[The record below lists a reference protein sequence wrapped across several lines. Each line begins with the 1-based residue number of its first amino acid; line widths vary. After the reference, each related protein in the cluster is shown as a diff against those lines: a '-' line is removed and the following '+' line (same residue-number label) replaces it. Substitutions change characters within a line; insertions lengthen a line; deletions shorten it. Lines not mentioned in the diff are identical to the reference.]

1 MSSADRTFIKFAS
14 IVGLF
19 ISLILY
25 TLSFFG
31 RTPSNTAPI
40 LAGSFAL
47 MIGLSFSMT
56 ILDPAIPFFSS
67 RSFFWTTFWQDMP
80 SWGRPLFFLLFA
92 VILAH
97 LAFFALHGTPTVPVI
112 VDGEPL
118 IGANGQIVT
127 AYTQAQQLHQDESFL
142 RIFCAVML
150 VNYYQLL
157 MYSLFPLRNE

>member
-1 MSSADRTFIKFAS
+1 MSSADRSVIKYFS

-40 LAGSFAL
+40 LAGSFVL
-47 MIGLSFSMT
+47 MVGLSLSMM
-56 ILDPAIPFFSS
+56 ILDPAIPFF
-67 RSFFWTTFWQDMP
+67 RNRYFFWTTFWQDMP
-80 SWGRPLFFLLFA
+80 SWGRPVYILFFLFLMAQFLLVA
-92 VILAH
+92 S
-97 LAFFALHGTPTVPVI
+97 HGTPTVPVI
-112 VDGEPL
+112 VDGSPL
-118 IGANGQIVT
+118 IANGGIVKT
-127 AYTQAQQLHQDESFL
+127 YTPAQQLFLGESEL
-142 RIFCAVML
+142 RMFCAVML